1 MIKFLWARTFL
12 MFALSLLLVMPV
24 ESHAQSSS
32 AACTPLTAGD
42 TANWDAVKSVADIVL
57 SPINSAQS
65 TISTQANSMAS
76 SATPIALTLAGV
88 LALSYFLWGVLDS
101 LAGSGD
107 SIMGVVVGSLIP
119 AAIVA
124 ACLGSYSSLISTNGG
139 LQGILSSF
147 TQAATGSSSASGNV
161 ATFAQQM
168 FNVLM
173 SSAKALFQ
181 GLGCI
186 NIWSW
191 TVGIALQLIFGAL
204 IIILALAFAVI
215 ALGELVGVMLTGIIM
230 VAIGVAVGPLFVAC
244 AVSGWSKGFFQQWL
258 KFLLG
263 ASAYQMIISVILSLV
278 SSMLTSAQNQISSVN
293 PAAIDANAG
302 VSFAGLLGM
311 VGITWVLT
319 HLFRQI
325 PQIAHG
331 LVGGGAIGHASF
343 NRAAVA
349 MAAAAGAMAEAAKGN
364 DKGKDGDKG
373 EAGHGGSASTD
384 GGGGGSGGGAGA
396 SGPSVT
402 SESGSFSA
410 APQVAGPSANDAGS
424 YGGTPQLSGPGG
436 GDAHGSYG
444 GTPQLSGPGGN
455 DAHGSGGR
463 ANPGSAPSGGGGEM
477 WEEIGD
483 GLQRRVQ

>member
-1 MIKFLWARTFL
+1 MIQIFWTRTIFML
-12 MFALSLLLVMPV
+12 LLSLLLVMPIKGHA
-24 ESHAQSSS
+24 ESEAS
-32 AACTPLTAGD
+32 ACSPLTAGD
-42 TANWDAVKSVADIVL
+42 TANWDAVKSVADIIL

-65 TISTQANSMAS
+65 TISSQANSMAS

-88 LALSYFLWGVLDS
+88 LALAYFLWGVLDS

-107 SIMGVVVGSLIP
+107 SIMGVVVGALIP

-147 TQAATGSSSASGNV
+147 TQAATGSSSASGSI
-161 ATFAQQM
+161 ASFAQQM

-173 SSAKALFQ
+173 SSVKALFQ

-204 IIILALAFAVI
+204 IIIVALAFAVI

-230 VAIGVAVGPLFVAC
+230 VAIAVAVGPLFVAC
-244 AVSGWSKGFFQQWL
+244 AVSSWSKGFFQQWL

-278 SSMLTSAQNQISSVN
+278 SSMLTSAQSQISSVN
-293 PAAIDANAG
+293 PAAVDSKAG

-325 PQIAHG
+325 PMIAHG

-343 NRAAVA
+343 NRAAMA
-349 MAAAAGAMAEAAKGN
+349 MAAAAGAMAEMAKGN

-373 EAGHGGSASTD
+373 EAGHNGSASE
-384 GGGGGSGGGAGA
+384 GGGGGAGGAGGV

-424 YGGTPQLSGPGG
+424 F
-436 GDAHGSYG
+436 G

-455 DAHGSGGR
+455 DAPRS
-463 ANPGSAPSGGGGEM
+463 AGSAALGPGPGGGGQ
-477 WEEIGD
+477 WEDLGD
-483 GLQRRVQ
+483 GWERRVG